1 MYSNQSKFKEGKS
14 SLEEKTNITRENESQ
29 EMNTTE
35 TEEIMAFWAN
45 IWHCSKGIEENILK
59 FEAEK
64 KEMSKVKNIWHCST
78 VVEEK
83 YLEI

>member
-1 MYSNQSKFKEGKS
+1 
-14 SLEEKTNITRENESQ
+14 
-29 EMNTTE
+29 
-35 TEEIMAFWAN
+35 MAFWAN